1 MSAIPKIS
9 QLNVELTN
17 ACTLKCAMCP
27 YPMMT
32 RKIGRMDFGLFQKI
46 INEAA
51 LLSVPSVPLHV
62 FGDPLLHPELER
74 FIRYAK
80 SRNIPDVHISTNA
93 VFLTE
98 DRSIAILETGLDA
111 IYLCL
116 DGVKK
121 ETYERLRVNARF
133 EQVVDNIRGFIA
145 LKKALKA
152 SRPVVKLQIIRMKD
166 TEPEIEDFI
175 KEWGSKVDE
184 IYINPYDTWAGVM
197 VDRAVHKR
205 PEKRVPCPQLW
216 RHLTIFWNGD
226 VSICCRDY
234 NGLGVIDNIRDANL
248 KEVFL
253 FNQRLLQY
261 RQEHLEGSYHNIQ
274 LCADCREWYK

>member
-1 MSAIPKIS
+1 MTATPKIT

-17 ACTLKCAMCP
+17 ACTLRCVMCP

-32 RKIGRMDFGLFQKI
+32 RNIGKMDFGLFQKI
-46 INEAA
+46 IDDAA
-51 LLSVPSVPLHV
+51 SLSVPSLPLHV

-80 SRNIPDVHISTNA
+80 SKDIPDVHISTNA

-98 DRSIAILETGLDA
+98 DRARAILESGLDT

-116 DGVKK
+116 DGLKK
-121 ETYERLRVNARF
+121 ETYERLRINARF
-133 EQVVDNIRGFIA
+133 EQVVANIRGFIA
-145 LKKALKA
+145 LKKAVKG
-152 SRPVVKLQIIRMKD
+152 SKPRVKLQIIRMKD
-166 TEPEIEDFI
+166 TEAEIEDFI

-197 VDRAVHKR
+197 PDHAVHKM

-234 NGLGVIDNIRDANL
+234 NGLGVIDNIQNKDL
-248 KEVFL
+248 KEVF
-253 FNQRLLQY
+253 FSNQRLLQH
-261 RQEHLEGSYHNIQ
+261 RQEHLEGRYHNIP
-274 LCADCREWYK
+274 LCAGCKEWYK